1 MARGRAWI
9 TGMGAVSAPG
19 IGVDA
24 LWQAARL
31 GHTAVGP
38 VEFSRPT
45 NNRVKIA
52 AQVRDFDAAA
62 HIDPAV
68 LPNADRFSQF
78 ALAAAAQALTQAGLF
93 TGGTGR
99 PNPLGPRTAVI
110 IGTGLGGATT
120 LDDQHHR
127 FYTTQKRVDPMSI
140 PRGMSNAAAS
150 LVSAFSGATGP
161 VFAVSSA
168 CSSASQAIG
177 LGAMLVRGGIV
188 DRAIVGGSEAMI
200 SPSFFHAWEALRV
213 LTPDACRPFSRRRN
227 GMVLGEGAG
236 IFIVETPELAKA
248 RGAAALAEI
257 VGYGT
262 TGDANDIVRP
272 DSIGAEAAIRAAL
285 ADAGMAPDG
294 IDYINAH
301 GTGTV
306 ANDNTEVAALARVF
320 GPALARV
327 PVSSTKPVH
336 GHALGAAG
344 ALELIITVMALREGT
359 APPTIN
365 CDEPD
370 PNCPIDMVPDGAR
383 TLPIRAAMSN
393 SFAFG
398 GINAVLI
405 IAPAAPH

>member
-1 MARGRAWI
+1 
-9 TGMGAVSAPG
+9 MGSVSAPG

-24 LWQAARL
+24 LWDAAYL
-31 GHTAVGP
+31 GRSAVGP
-38 VEFSRPT
+38 VAFSRPT
-45 NNRVKIA
+45 NNRVTIA
-52 AQVRDFDAAA
+52 AQVRDFDPAS

-68 LPNADRFSQF
+68 LPTADRFSQF
-78 ALAAAAQALTQAGLF
+78 ALVAAAQALSQAGLF
-93 TGGTGR
+93 AAGVGR
-99 PNPLGPRTAVI
+99 PGRLGPRTAVI

-127 FYTTQKRVDPMSI
+127 FYATHKRVDPMSI

-150 LVSAFSGATGP
+150 LVSAFCGATGP

-177 LGAMLVRGGIV
+177 LGTMLVRSGAV
-188 DRAIVGGSEAMI
+188 DRAVVGGSEAMI

-213 LTPDACRPFSRRRN
+213 LTPDACRPFSRGRN
-227 GMVLGEGAG
+227 GMVLGEGAAV
-236 IFIVETPELAKA
+236 FILERAEVAIA
-248 RGAAALAEI
+248 RGAEGLAQI

-272 DSIGAEAAIRAAL
+272 DSVGAEAAIRAAL
-285 ADAGMAPDG
+285 SDAELTPED
-294 IDYINAH
+294 IDYVNAH

-306 ANDNTEVAALARVF
+306 ANDVTEAAALARVF
-320 GPALARV
+320 GDRLTTL
-327 PVSSTKPVH
+327 PVSSTKPIH

-344 ALELIITVMALREGT
+344 ALELVIAVMAMRTGIV
-359 APPTIN
+359 PPTIN

-370 PNCPIDMVPDGAR
+370 PACAIDMVREGAR
-383 TLPIRAAMSN
+383 HVPIRAAMSN

-405 IAPAAPH
+405 VAPAARS